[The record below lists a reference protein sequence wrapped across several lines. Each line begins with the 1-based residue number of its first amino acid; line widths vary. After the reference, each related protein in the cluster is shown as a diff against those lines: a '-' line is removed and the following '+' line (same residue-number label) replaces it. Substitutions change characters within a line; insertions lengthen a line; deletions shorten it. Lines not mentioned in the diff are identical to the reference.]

1 MILKTII
8 EELTILLNEDVAHLA
23 SLCRMNE
30 VSLLIAIKNN
40 DITSSRIKRFG
51 VLYKI
56 AKKIEHLAPDL
67 SIRDVIIN
75 SRILI
80 LSPEDSYEEDGT
92 ISLMAYK

>member
-8 EELTILLNEDVAHLA
+8 EELKILLNEDVAHLA

-51 VLYKI
+51 V
-56 AKKIEHLAPDL
+56 
-67 SIRDVIIN
+67 
-75 SRILI
+75 
-80 LSPEDSYEEDGT
+80 
-92 ISLMAYK
+92 